1 MGSRPTPPT
10 KRRSLD
16 DLLDAARERIRRYEP
31 AEALAAVQ
39 AGALLVDIRAGTSR
53 DRDGIVPGS
62 LHIPRTVLEWRFDL
76 DSLPNPY
83 LNGLDEP
90 VILICDHGC
99 STILAAATLVELG
112 WRNAGDVIG
121 GYEAWAAAGLPTGP
135 APLRSH
141 PAGAPVG
148 MDPPDP

>member
-1 MGSRPTPPT
+1 MCPRATQPTE
-10 KRRSLD
+10 RRTLD
-16 DLLDAARERIRRYEP
+16 DLLGAARQRIRRYAP
-31 AEALAAVQ
+31 AEAHAAVQ
-39 AGALLVDIRAGTSR
+39 AGALLVDIRSGTSR

-83 LNGLDEP
+83 INGPEDT

-121 GYEAWAAAGLPTGP
+121 GYEAWTAAGLPTGP
-135 APLRSH
+135 APERAH
-141 PAGAPVG
+141 PPGTPAG